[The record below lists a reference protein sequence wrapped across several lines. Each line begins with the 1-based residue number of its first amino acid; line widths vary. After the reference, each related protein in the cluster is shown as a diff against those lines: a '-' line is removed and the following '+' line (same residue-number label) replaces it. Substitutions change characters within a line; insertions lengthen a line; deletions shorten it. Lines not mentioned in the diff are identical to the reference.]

1 MSFYLTYYLV
11 ILINFQAYLLYF
23 YILFG
28 NYYFTVNNIY
38 CNIIR

>member
-1 MSFYLTYYLV
+1 MSFYLVYYLV

-28 NYYFTVNNIY
+28 NYCFTSRNIY
-38 CNIIR
+38 YNIIL